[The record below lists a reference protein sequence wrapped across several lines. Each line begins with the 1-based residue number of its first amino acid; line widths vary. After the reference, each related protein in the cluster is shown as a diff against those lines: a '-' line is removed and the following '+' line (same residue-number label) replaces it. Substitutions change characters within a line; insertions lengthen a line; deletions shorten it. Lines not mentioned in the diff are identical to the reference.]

1 MTTKMKLI
9 VADIFLYSIMG
20 ENQFFSVLIIQYLLF
35 ELKKHF
41 ASRCCHFGTGAGT
54 PSRAMAKAGSKDSK
68 L

>member
-9 VADIFLYSIMG
+9 IADFFLYSITG
-20 ENQFFSVLIIQYLLF
+20 ENQFSVLIIQYLLF

-41 ASRCCHFGTGAGT
+41 ASRCCHFGTGTGT